1 MRKGSDVIDKV
12 VVTSDKGK
20 KIQRV
25 IDLIFDHKRNQ
36 LLGFLVEE
44 KGLFRDAK
52 VIPLQ
57 EVQAIGSDAIIVK
70 SKESVVKAHRVP
82 AIKEIL
88 HQNIV
93 LRGTRILTTEG
104 LYLGGLVDLF
114 FDEHSGLVEGYEV
127 SGGVFADAY
136 SGRSFV
142 PAPEALTIGD
152 DVAFVPPETAQ
163 MMEEQVGGIRGA
175 VQATEDRFQE
185 SAQTA
190 NRRLQSASQNA
201 SEQLQSSV
209 ENVNRRLQS
218 ASQNAGEQLQ
228 SSVENVN
235 RRLQSASQN
244 AGEQLQSSVEN
255 VNRRLQS
262 ASQNAGEQLQA
273 ATDAT
278 SSRLQD
284 LNRNAAASLTNNLVD
299 PAEQKVYVI
308 GKHVERD
315 VLTPDGSVLLL
326 QGQLVTLVDAEA
338 AERLGIL
345 DELYRATGGSLTAN
359 ISRNLQAATESTSN
373 RIASATMS
381 SAANLR
387 HSVNALT
394 AQAIQQVRGRRV
406 LQTVR
411 ADDGL
416 IIAASGQIVT
426 ESVLARAQTY
436 GKQAELLNAAGLAL
450 ATAVRSTTSDTWLET
465 KVQLRQG
472 ANVAQENL
480 NTFWQAL
487 KQNAEMLQR
496 LSTRAIRKQRIE
508 LALGRPVTRV
518 ILDPEDNVILNVGE
532 LITHRAV
539 REAEE
544 SGVLNILVSSVYI
557 KEPEISDQELRAQ
570 EHGMAALA
578 HDGNGRSQ
586 LEAKSISVI

>member
-20 KIQRV
+20 KIQRI

-70 SKESVVKAHRVP
+70 SKESIVKVHRVP

-88 HQNIV
+88 HENIV
-93 LRGTRILTTEG
+93 LKGTRILTTEG

-142 PAPEALTIGD
+142 PAPETLTIGY

-190 NRRLQSASQNA
+190 NRRLQSASQA
-201 SEQLQSSV
+201 
-209 ENVNRRLQS
+209 
-218 ASQNAGEQLQ
+218 
-228 SSVENVN
+228 
-235 RRLQSASQN
+235 

-273 ATDAT
+273 ATDTT
-278 SSRLQD
+278 SSKLQD

-299 PAEQKVYVI
+299 PAKQKVHVI

-326 QGQLVTLVDAEA
+326 QGQSVTLVDAEA
-338 AERLGIL
+338 AERIGIL

-359 ISRNLQAATESTSN
+359 ISRNLKAATESTSN
-373 RIASATMS
+373 QIQSATMS

-387 HSVNALT
+387 HSVDGLAT
-394 AQAIQQVRGRRV
+394 QVRVAIEQARGRRV

-436 GKQAELLNAAGLAL
+436 GKQAELLNAAGLV

-465 KVQLRQG
+465 KVQVRQG
-472 ANVAQENL
+472 ASVAQENL

-487 KQNAEMLQR
+487 KQKAEMLQR
-496 LSTRAIRKQRIE
+496 RSTRAMRKQRIE
-508 LALGRPVTRV
+508 VALGRPVTRV

-539 REAEE
+539 RQAEE

-578 HDGNGRSQ
+578 HHGNGRSQ

>member
-12 VVTSDKGK
+12 VVTSDKGQ
-20 KIQRV
+20 KIQR
-25 IDLIFDHKRNQ
+25 ILDLIFDHKRNQ

-142 PAPEALTIGD
+142 PAPEALIIGD

-175 VQATEDRFQE
+175 VQATEDRLQE

-190 NRRLQSASQNA
+190 
-201 SEQLQSSV
+201 
-209 ENVNRRLQS
+209 NRRLQS

-278 SSRLQD
+278 SSKLQD
-284 LNRNAAASLTNNLVD
+284 LNRDAAASLTNNLVD
-299 PAEQKVYVI
+299 PAKQKVYVI

-326 QGQLVTLVDAEA
+326 QGQSVTLVDAEA

-359 ISRNLQAATESTSN
+359 ITRNLQAATQSTSN
-373 RIASATMS
+373 RIGSATMS
-381 SAANLR
+381 TAANLR
-387 HSVNALT
+387 HSVNGLA
-394 AQAIQQVRGRRV
+394 AQAMQQARGRRV

-411 ADDGL
+411 AEDGL

-487 KQNAEMLQR
+487 KQKAAMLQR
-496 LSTRAIRKQRIE
+496 RSTRAMRKQRIE

-532 LITHRAV
+532 LITHSAV
-539 REAEE
+539 RQAEE
-544 SGVLNILVSSVYI
+544 SGVLNILLSSVYI

-570 EHGMAALA
+570 KHGMAALSH
-578 HDGNGRSQ
+578 HDNGRSQ
-586 LEAKSISVI
+586 LEAKSITVN

>member
-12 VVTSDKGK
+12 VVTSDKGQ
-20 KIQRV
+20 KIQR
-25 IDLIFDHKRNQ
+25 ILDLIFDHKRNQ

-142 PAPEALTIGD
+142 PAPKALTIGD

-190 NRRLQSASQNA
+190 
-201 SEQLQSSV
+201 
-209 ENVNRRLQS
+209 NRRLQS

-278 SSRLQD
+278 SSKLQD
-284 LNRNAAASLTNNLVD
+284 LNRNASASLTNNLVD
-299 PAEQKVYVI
+299 PAEQKLYVI

-326 QGQLVTLVDAEA
+326 QGQEVTLVDAEA
-338 AERLGIL
+338 AARMGIL

-373 RIASATMS
+373 RIGSATMS

-472 ANVAQENL
+472 ASVAQENL

-487 KQNAEMLQR
+487 KQKAEMLQR
-496 LSTRAIRKQRIE
+496 RSTRAMRKQRIE
-508 LALGRPVTRV
+508 QALGRPVTRV

-532 LITHRAV
+532 LITHCAV
-539 REAEE
+539 RQAEE
-544 SGVLNILVSSVYI
+544 GGVLNILLSSVYI
-557 KEPEISDQELRAQ
+557 KEPEISGQELRAQ
-570 EHGMAALA
+570 EHGMAALSY
-578 HDGNGRSQ
+578 HDNGRSQ
-586 LEAKSISVI
+586 LESKSISVN